1 VTSSADDVIA
11 VTSSSVESRDGVMQ
25 SYGPVVGC
33 GEGGG
38 CNAGASQMSSS
49 SCVVD
54 YYYST
59 CTAGVG
65 SVSEMLRAAHCDDG
79 SFTSSSSSLTASA
92 SLIPAASPTHGNN
105 CTNNTPPL
113 EPNFHFRLLAH
124 N

>member
-1 VTSSADDVIA
+1 MTSSADDVIA
-11 VTSSSVESRDGVMQ
+11 VTSSSAESRDGVMQ

-65 SVSEMLRAAHCDDG
+65 SVSEMLQAAHCDDR
-79 SFTSSSSSLTASA
+79 SFTSSSSLTASA